1 MFKSNK
7 LDAENLNL
15 TNSEIFTW
23 FLMRYYNNHATVNI
37 EDLFKILQLYKSSEN
52 IENKNL
58 DVNRLLED
66 YVKYTVSKSHDN
78 NSLEFY
84 LDLYKKNAWQ
94 IFTLYNKNQDI
105 NKNISLIISS
115 DISNEGEEQHYS
127 DIVDLEKMNNIFDDV
142 FYSNFF

>member
-7 LDAENLNL
+7 PDAENLNL

-37 EDLFKILQLYKSSEN
+37 EDLSKILQLYKSSEN

-66 YVKYTVSKSHDN
+66 YIKYTVSQLHDN

-84 LDLYKKNAWQ
+84 LNSYKKNAWQ
-94 IFTLYNKNQDI
+94 IFTLYNKSQDI

-115 DISNEGEEQHYS
+115 DISKESEEQHYS